1 MTGELEQSDSGNT
14 QRSQH
19 LAQLAGSVPDQQEQS
34 QPQLSRRGS
43 EQSAHGVN
51 VSRRQSNFSAIGPTL
66 FFERQPE
73 NNEAIVELLLAT
85 WPPTP
90 PELERSEAAL
100 VPTNFRT
107 MIEVSTTYITE
118 KWVWLACHNEK
129 FSTFSADG
137 TASNFDSLEQLQRL
151 HEMSLDLNTKYKH
164 WRRHFFPPEVLESL
178 VNYFERSPNKPE
190 NVEHWARNYGPWRDV
205 MWLGYRCT
213 ACGKLRRMGLLY
225 MEAVRLLI
233 PPLMR
238 RCSQLGVTCTQM
250 ATTQILHPTIEAL
263 TLQTEQLPPQLC
275 PSIVS
280 RGSQSVVVDIDRPT
294 PRPSSQGSTRS
305 TTCAMAGH
313 LLSTREQDEW

>member
-14 QRSQH
+14 RRSQR
-19 LAQLAGSVPDQQEQS
+19 LAQLAGSVLDQQEQS

-51 VSRRQSNFSAIGPTL
+51 VPRRQSNFSAIGPTL

-73 NNEAIVELLLAT
+73 NNEAMVELLLAT
-85 WPPTP
+85 WPPTL

-164 WRRHFFPPEVLESL
+164 
-178 VNYFERSPNKPE
+178 
-190 NVEHWARNYGPWRDV
+190 
-205 MWLGYRCT
+205 
-213 ACGKLRRMGLLY
+213 
-225 MEAVRLLI
+225 
-233 PPLMR
+233 
-238 RCSQLGVTCTQM
+238 
-250 ATTQILHPTIEAL
+250 
-263 TLQTEQLPPQLC
+263 
-275 PSIVS
+275 
-280 RGSQSVVVDIDRPT
+280 
-294 PRPSSQGSTRS
+294 
-305 TTCAMAGH
+305 
-313 LLSTREQDEW
+313 